1 MRVPKPWYLAVV
13 LAVATFLLTAPALAQ
28 SEETRA
34 TSLDQDAMSQ
44 DYLATDFKAAL
55 AKLKTALRV
64 CGASKCSKKLLAHV
78 YSDLG
83 IVYSAGLNHKDDA
96 VEAFKQA
103 LTFDSTVTPDSNYL
117 TGDVQK
123 AFERAKAAIA
133 PGLAAKH
140 AIGVLQEQPWTEQ
153 ATWNPIPVFVRLPP
167 PLKATR
173 VVVSYKAPG
182 SKQWTELPLSQRDGG
197 WGGYIPCAAVE
208 KVGELTYFVTAFD
221 VNLDRIASA
230 GSAEKPR
237 RVALKKA
244 INGRLPSLPG
254 ETPPSAC
261 PRPVERLSCGSND
274 DCPGTQVC
282 KDLYCVDES
291 SVAVPQSPE
300 ESRVKKNWI
309 SVSFSPDLSF
319 VSSTNDACS
328 GKAQSGGS
336 QSCFYG
342 NGQQYPQSPDQFDP
356 ALQSGSSNTLNG
368 GVALGTMR
376 VEAAYDRVIGKR
388 MTVGARAGFIFLGPP
403 KRNDGKAF
411 LPLHLSAR
419 FAFYLAKDPFAK
431 KGVRPYAF
439 VEAGLGES
447 AAHVLTPVGTSEGTG
462 PSTSRNL
469 DVYQTGGPAF
479 GGAGVGVQ
487 YAVSLR
493 AALVIEVAGHE
504 AFPNTQTVIQPLVGF
519 AYGL

>member
-1 MRVPKPWYLAVV
+1 MRLPKPWCLAVV
-13 LAVATFLLTAPALAQ
+13 LAITAFLQTAPALAQ

-34 TSLDQDAMSQ
+34 SGLDHDAMGQ

-64 CGASKCSKKLLAHV
+64 CGASKCSKKLLAHI

-83 IVYSAGLNHKDDA
+83 IVYSAGLNRKDDA
-96 VEAFKQA
+96 IESFKQA

-117 TGDVQK
+117 TGIVQE
-123 AFERAKAAIA
+123 AFDKAKAAIA
-133 PGLAAKH
+133 PGLAAKR
-140 AIGVLQEQPWTEQ
+140 AVGVLQEHPWTEQ
-153 ATWNPIPVFVRLPP
+153 ATWTPVPVFVKLPP

-182 SKQWTELPLSQRDGG
+182 RKRWSELPLSRRDGG

-208 KVGELTYFVTAFD
+208 KIGDLAYFVTAFD

-230 GSAEKPR
+230 GSAKKPR
-237 RVALKKA
+237 HVALKKA
-244 INGRLPSLPG
+244 INSRLPSLPG

-261 PRPVERLSCGSND
+261 PRPVERLSCETND

-291 SVAVPQSPE
+291 SLPPTPKPKQ
-300 ESRVKKNWI
+300 SRVKKNWI
-309 SVSFSPDLSF
+309 GVSFSPDFSF
-319 VSSTNDACS
+319 ISSTNDACS
-328 GKAQSGGS
+328 ASAQAGGS

-342 NGQQYPQSPDQFDP
+342 NGVQYPTGPDQFGT
-356 ALQSGSSNTLNG
+356 QTGSSNTLSG
-368 GVALGTMR
+368 GVAMGTMR
-376 VEAAYDRVIGKR
+376 VEASYDRVIGKR

-403 KRNDGKAF
+403 QRRDGKSF

-419 FAFYLAKDPFAK
+419 FAFYFSKDPFAH

-439 VEAGLGES
+439 VDAGLGES
-447 AAHVLTPVGTSEGTG
+447 AARILTPVETSQGSS
-462 PSTSRNL
+462 PSVVRKL
-469 DVYQTGGPAF
+469 DVYQVGGPAF

-487 YAVSLR
+487 YAVTMR
-493 AALVIEVAGHE
+493 AALVLEVSGRE
-504 AFPNTQTVIQPLVGF
+504 AFPNTATVIAPLIGF